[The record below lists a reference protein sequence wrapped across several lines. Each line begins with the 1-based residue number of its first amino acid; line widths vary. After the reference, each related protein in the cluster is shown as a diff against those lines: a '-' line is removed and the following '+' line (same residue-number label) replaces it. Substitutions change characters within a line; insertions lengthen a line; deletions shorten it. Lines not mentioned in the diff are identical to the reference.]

1 MPPSLDQGA
10 GGLVASAGSLR
21 GQGHSRGVGYGF
33 CPTSWSRVD
42 EVV

>member
-10 GGLVASAGSLR
+10 SGLVASAKSLR
-21 GQGHSRGVGYGF
+21 GQGHSRGVECGF
-33 CPTSWSRVD
+33 RPTSRSRVD

>member
-1 MPPSLDQGA
+1 MPSGLDQGA

-21 GQGHSRGVGYGF
+21 GQGHSRGVGCGF
-33 CPTSWSRVD
+33 RLASRSRVD